1 MAGFIGGCL
10 FAASGS
16 TLFGAASVSQRV
28 ILDEVSVEN
37 LGVRTRPVQAQD
49 FEETFFALG
58 RIEAMPS
65 HEGVVSSRVAGRI
78 QALHVVEGDRV
89 KAGDVVAVLESRQP
103 GDPPPLIEL
112 VAPMGGMVMR
122 GHVRLGEPVEPDGPI
137 LELLDLSQVYA
148 IAQIPEDQANL
159 LSLGAASRIRVP
171 ALGERVFQAAL
182 ERLSTEV
189 DEQSGTVGA
198 IFVLANPEDQL
209 RPHMRAEFSVV
220 VRSRQNVL
228 SIPRSAVIGDSVG
241 QSVFVVEFGLP
252 NTFLKTPVQLGMK
265 NDQFVEI
272 LRGVFPGD
280 DVVVEGAYPL
290 AFAGE
295 GTISLKEAL
304 DAAHGHEH
312 NEDGSEMT
320 AADRARTRAEKA
332 REQGGAP
339 VGFWTYFLQFL
350 VLILIGLLGVSQ
362 WQLSRLRNAQ
372 EADRA

>member
-1 MAGFIGGCL
+1 MDH
-10 FAASGS
+10 
-16 TLFGAASVSQRV
+16 RV
-28 ILDEVSVEN
+28 VLDDVSVEN
-37 LGVRTRPVQAQD
+37 LGVRTRPVEAQD

-65 HEGVVSSRVAGRI
+65 REGVVSSRVAGRI

-103 GDPPPLIEL
+103 GDPPALIEL
-112 VAPMGGMVMR
+112 VAPMEGMVMP
-122 GHVRLGEPVEPDGPI
+122 GHLRLGEPVEPDGPI
-137 LELLDLSQVYA
+137 LELMDLSEVYA

-159 LSLGAASRIRVP
+159 LSPGAASRIRVP
-171 ALGERVFQAAL
+171 ALGEKVFRAAL

-198 IFVLANPEDQL
+198 LFVLANHEDQL

-290 AFAGE
+290 AFAGA

-320 AADRARTRAEKA
+320 AADRARARAEKA
-332 REQGGAP
+332 REQGVAP
-339 VGFWTYFLQFL
+339 VGFWTYFLPFL
-350 VLILIGLLGVSQ
+350 VLILIGLLAVSQ